1 MEGGGEDDDYMAD
14 LGCFLDPKHLQ
25 DGKKKA
31 PIPAASS
38 QTKES
43 KGKLH
48 WKDKRKESRER
59 AKKSEQAQLTEGL
72 NTAIP
77 SSNIG
82 FKLLQQ
88 MGYKPGGALGK
99 HGQGALEP
107 LKVDVKHSRTG
118 LGVDERERRFKARA
132 AKQQEIQR
140 DLKRKIDDVS
150 RRDFQDRQ
158 RSSWQAGKISRD
170 YKKAASALAQLEE
183 LAGISRGEVKREDD
197 NGDDDKEEEEDEV
210 VVTEEDLMRIVED
223 LRRRFFYCVYCGCK
237 YDSAEEMEGSCPG
250 LDEDAH

>member
-1 MEGGGEDDDYMAD
+1 MAMFAKRSFHDLEPQTGLKFLNPSLGEDNTLKDRLREEIQICNIEIERLEIEEKILRINERIQRLENPREED
-14 LGCFLDPKHLQ
+14 L
-25 DGKKKA
+25 
-31 PIPAASS
+31 
-38 QTKES
+38 
-43 KGKLH
+43 
-48 WKDKRKESRER
+48 
-59 AKKSEQAQLTEGL
+59 EGTMSL
-72 NTAIP
+72 
-77 SSNIG
+77 
-82 FKLLQQ
+82 
-88 MGYKPGGALGK
+88 ME
-99 HGQGALEP
+99 H
-107 LKVDVKHSRTG
+107 VDVKHSRTG